1 MADNANPTTQ
11 LAVEHRSETARLARE
26 RLLWAVRPFGFIG
39 LVLWVLTPSTSAAGD
54 ISSHALQGFL
64 LGAAY
69 GLLVYGEQ
77 LKDYLQ
83 FRLEGGRD
91 TKNRLPSEFYWG
103 TVEEVKVLWRK

>member
-1 MADNANPTTQ
+1 MADTTPTTTQ
-11 LAVEHRSETARLARE
+11 LAVEHRSDTSRLARE

-39 LVLWVLTPSTSAAGD
+39 LVLWVLTPGVSAEGNLSA
-54 ISSHALQGFL
+54 HCLQGFL

-91 TKNRLPSEFYWG
+91 YKNRLPGEFYWG
-103 TVEEVKVLWRK
+103 VIEKRLR